1 VSASPE
7 FSAILPTSQVEE
19 LIRTLVKAQRAFQMY
34 LPNNPVYHRAS
45 EALGSAFIP
54 VWNATDELV
63 LTVAETDLIWEDAV
77 VYSQLNKPDSFA
89 WSLYKDG
96 MRVLTLRRGVEEA
109 EIVRFLDVVNRVKLL
124 AADAADDLLTLL
136 WEQDF
141 QHLTYLFA
149 EPVAEGHLPTV
160 EPAAEEPRPPAA
172 VGAAVREEVAE
183 ETAKPRGT
191 VDLDDFDSTLYF
203 LDPTEEAYIRGALD
217 HEYARNVRG
226 DALATIVDVFELRE
240 AADER
245 EDIVQVLEH
254 LFPSLLNS
262 GDFRNAAGLLR
273 ELRVAL
279 GRAEELSPAH
289 RERLDRLDA
298 RLSEPA
304 IVTQLL
310 QALEEGGLE
319 GAEED
324 AAVLLR
330 ELRPSALE
338 ALVTYL
344 PRIPEGTLRRL
355 LVDAASRVA
364 TQHPA
369 EVLRVLKQPESEA
382 AGGIV
387 ELAGRLK
394 LEPAV
399 PGLGEVLRRGTPPL
413 RLAAVTALAAIASPG
428 ALAHLERA
436 LEDDDRAVRLAGVRF
451 LGERGYRNALRRVEA
466 VVLGREARE
475 MDLTEKM
482 AFFEAYGAVAGAAGI
497 GPMRELLEPRGLLR
511 RKAAP
516 QLRAC
521 AALALGRIGTPDA
534 RAVLEAAAGDKDLI
548 VRNAVNNALRGR
560 SA

>member
-1 VSASPE
+1 MTASPE
-7 FSAILPTSQVEE
+7 FGAVLPTSQVEE

-34 LPNNPVYHRAS
+34 LPNNPVYHRAR
-45 EALGSAFIP
+45 EALTTAFAP
-54 VWNATDELV
+54 VWNATDEIV
-63 LTVAETDLIWEDAV
+63 LTVAETDLVWEDVV
-77 VYSQLNKPDSFA
+77 VYAQMSKPESFA

-96 MRVLTLRRGVEEA
+96 MRVLALRRGVEEA
-109 EIVRFLDVVNRVKLL
+109 EVIRFLDVVNRVKLL
-124 AADAADDLLTLL
+124 PADAADDLLTLL

-141 QHLTYLFA
+141 QHLSYLFA
-149 EPVAEGHLPTV
+149 EAGAEGHLPAAESRA
-160 EPAAEEPRPPAA
+160 EPAPPAQ
-172 VGAAVREEVAE
+172 VGAAVREEAAE
-183 ETAKPRGT
+183 EAARPKGT

-203 LDPTEEAYIRGALD
+203 LEPNEEQYIRAALER
-217 HEYARNVRG
+217 EYSRNVRG
-226 DALATIVDVFELRE
+226 DALATLVDVFELRE
-240 AADER
+240 AADAR
-245 EDIVQVLEH
+245 EDIVQALEH

-262 GDFRNAAGLLR
+262 GDFRNAALLLR
-273 ELRVAL
+273 ELRVTM
-279 GRAEELSPAH
+279 GRAEELAPAH
-289 RERLDRLDA
+289 RQRLEALDA

-319 GAEED
+319 EAEAD
-324 AAVLLR
+324 AAELLR

-344 PRIPEGTLRRL
+344 PRIPEGSLRRL
-355 LVDAASRVA
+355 LLASASRVA

-369 EVLRVLKQPESEA
+369 EVLRILKHPEGEA

-387 ELAGRLK
+387 ELAGRLR

-399 PGLGEVLRRGTPPL
+399 PGLGEVLRRGGPEL

-436 LEDDDRAVRLAGVRF
+436 LEDSERGVRLAGVRV

-466 VVLGREARE
+466 VVMGREVRE

-482 AFFEAYGAVAGAAGI
+482 AFFEAYGAIAGPAGI
-497 GPMRELLEPRGLLR
+497 APMRELLEPRGVLR
-511 RKAAP
+511 RKVPP
-516 QLRAC
+516 QVRAC
-521 AALALGRIGTPDA
+521 AALALGRIGTPEA

>member
-1 VSASPE
+1 MTANRE
-7 FSAILPTSQVEE
+7 FSAVLPTSQVEE

-34 LPNNPVYHRAS
+34 LPNNPVYHRAR
-45 EALGSAFIP
+45 EALAAAFTPI
-54 VWNATDELV
+54 WNATDEIV
-63 LTVAETDLIWEDAV
+63 LTVAETDLVWEDVV
-77 VYSQLNKPDSFA
+77 VYSQMNKPDSFA

-96 MRVLTLRRGVEEA
+96 MRVLTLRRGVEQTEV
-109 EIVRFLDVVNRVKLL
+109 IRFLDVVNRVKLL

-136 WEQDF
+136 WEEDF
-141 QHLTYLFA
+141 QHLSYLFA
-149 EPVAEGHLPTV
+149 EAGAEGRL
-160 EPAAEEPRPPAA
+160 PAAEVRADQLAPAQ

-183 ETAKPRGT
+183 EAARPRGT

-203 LDPTEEAYIRGALD
+203 LEPNEEQYIRAALD
-217 HEYARNVRG
+217 DEYARNVRG
-226 DALATIVDVFELRE
+226 DALVTLVDVFELRE
-240 AADER
+240 AADAR
-245 EDIVQVLEH
+245 EDIVQALEH
-254 LFPSLLNS
+254 LFPSLLNA
-262 GDFRNAAGLLR
+262 GDFRNAALLLR
-273 ELRVAL
+273 ELRVTM
-279 GRAEELSPAH
+279 GRAEELAPAH
-289 RERLDRLDA
+289 RARLEALDA

-319 GAEED
+319 EAESD
-324 AAVLLR
+324 AAELLR

-355 LVDAASRVA
+355 LLEAASRVA

-369 EVLRVLKQPESEA
+369 EVLRILKHPEAEA

-387 ELAGRLK
+387 ELAGRLR

-399 PGLGEVLRRGTPPL
+399 PGLGEVLRRGGPEL

-436 LEDDDRAVRLAGVRF
+436 LEDSERAVRLAGVRV

-466 VVLGREARE
+466 VVMGRAARE

-482 AFFEAYGAVAGAAGI
+482 AFFEAYGAIAGPAGI
-497 GPMRELLEPRGLLR
+497 EPMSRLLEPRGVLR
-511 RKAAP
+511 RKVP
-516 QLRAC
+516 PPVRAC
-521 AALALGRIGTPDA
+521 AALALGRIATPES
-534 RAVLEAAAGDKDLI
+534 RAVLESVAGDKDLI

-560 SA
+560 PE